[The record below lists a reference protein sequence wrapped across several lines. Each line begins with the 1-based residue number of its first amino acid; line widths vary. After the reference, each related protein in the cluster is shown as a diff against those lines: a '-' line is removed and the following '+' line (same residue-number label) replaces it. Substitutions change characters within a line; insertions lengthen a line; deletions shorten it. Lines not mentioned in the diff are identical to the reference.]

1 MLKSYHYMS
10 YSASLG
16 LHFLTYKM
24 ETHHALELLKESNVK
39 RLLGCLAH
47 VRRPVVSLLSK
58 LEFLVYVPQ
67 LFGVYFVLS
76 NLMQKE

>member
-1 MLKSYHYMS
+1 MS

-24 ETHHALELLKESNVK
+24 ETHHALELFKGSNVK

-58 LEFLVYVPQ
+58 PEFLVYLYVPQ